1 MVDGLRGSW
10 SEDACFSQHG
20 KINSSVWTH
29 AVLLLLHLEDGA
41 IVEGPLD
48 DISLLLG
55 LDVLA
60 ALQRAPEVL
69 EVLD

>member
-1 MVDGLRGSW
+1 M
-10 SEDACFSQHG
+10 
-20 KINSSVWTH
+20 
-29 AVLLLLHLEDGA
+29 LLLLHLEDGA

>member
-1 MVDGLRGSW
+1 MDCVDLGQKTHAFGNM
-10 SEDACFSQHG
+10 G
-20 KINSSVWTH
+20 KINSFNGTH
-29 AVLLLLHLEDGA
+29 AVLLLLHLEDSA

-48 DISLLLG
+48 DISLLLR
-55 LDVLA
+55 LNELA